1 MSKWGRGGGLR
12 CRSDDTEGEI
22 ISSFHS
28 QRTVPSSFFEDVL
41 QQVEDQVKRLG
52 DKIEN
57 RRRRGVCE
65 SVVEVILSLNMKD
78 GKKGEEI
85 EKEMTNA
92 ERLINVM
99 EREYNVFIEQSA
111 AVASVVARVE
121 TRWRREA

>member
-1 MSKWGRGGGLR
+1 MSKWRRGGGVR
-12 CRSDDTEGEI
+12 CRSDDTEAEI

-41 QQVEDQVKRLG
+41 QQVEDQVKRLS

-57 RRRRGVCE
+57 RRRRGMCE

-78 GKKGEEI
+78 GKGEEI

-121 TRWRREA
+121 TR

>member
-1 MSKWGRGGGLR
+1 MSKWRHGGGVR

-41 QQVEDQVKRLG
+41 QQVEDQVKRLS

-57 RRRRGVCE
+57 RRRRGMCE

-78 GKKGEEI
+78 GKGEEI